1 MKDSRSEIT
10 TMARDGLVIVVRFR
24 KIRTDRYILDIDLNS
39 YLPLSLSTN
48 SRDSLN
54 RNDDRRTIKIL
65 DDRRDNLRWVDT

>member
-10 TMARDGLVIVVRFR
+10 TMARDGLVIVVQFR

-65 DDRRDNLRWVDT
+65 DDRRDNLR